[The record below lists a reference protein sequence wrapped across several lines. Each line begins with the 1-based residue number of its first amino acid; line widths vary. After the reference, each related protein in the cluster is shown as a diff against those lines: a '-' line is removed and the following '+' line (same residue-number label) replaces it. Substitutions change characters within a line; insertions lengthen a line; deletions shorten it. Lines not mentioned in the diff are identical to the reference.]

1 MLNRV
6 ILIGRLTKDPELRY
20 TPAGVAVTQFTLA
33 VDRQFSGSK
42 EEREADFIPI
52 VTWRQLAETC
62 ANYLR
67 KGRLAAVEGRIQVR
81 NYENNEGRRVYVTE
95 VIADNVRFLES
106 ANRDSGGGQG
116 REEGG
121 FGGNAN
127 NSGGG
132 FGGGN
137 RSSGSRNT
145 GNSNDPFA
153 DDGRPIDISDDDL
166 PF

>member
-6 ILIGRLTKDPELRY
+6 ILIGRLTRDPELRY

-33 VDRQFSGSK
+33 VDRPFSGQGGQ
-42 EEREADFIPI
+42 READFIPV

-81 NYENNEGRRVYVTE
+81 NYDNNEGRRVYVTE

-106 ANRDSGGGQG
+106 ANSGNREDGGFTPPPSSGGGQG
-116 REEGG
+116 
-121 FGGNAN
+121 
-127 NSGGG
+127 
-132 FGGGN
+132 GGGN
-137 RSSGSRNT
+137 RGGYSGGARDNQ
-145 GNSNDPFA
+145 DPFQ